1 MSQAEG
7 NSDLLLI
14 GKLIVEQGSLEKRI
28 GGLCDELARRA
39 SVFAKVANLLIAK
52 PECLVFKGE
61 AVAEEFSGEHA
72 IDRDAMAIDSLLEDL
87 RAAIVEKSECAATVG
102 DGAVGFGL
110 VIGVLERTLFFFFI
124 SGVAMAIVRVGKVA
138 QALNLTPQRVQQ
150 LANEGLPK
158 EDRGKYDLGKCMLWY
173 IRYLQAALEKKAVP
187 MADGGYVGE
196 REERVRLLRAE
207 ADLKEIELAK
217 ERGQLVAIQ
226 DVEKE
231 MTDLVLTSKARIM
244 AIPPRVAPELVGE
257 SSRMIIQTKL
267 EKACKEALAL
277 LAREGEG

>member
-1 MSQAEG
+1 
-7 NSDLLLI
+7 
-14 GKLIVEQGSLEKRI
+14 
-28 GGLCDELARRA
+28 
-39 SVFAKVANLLIAK
+39 
-52 PECLVFKGE
+52 
-61 AVAEEFSGEHA
+61 
-72 IDRDAMAIDSLLEDL
+72 
-87 RAAIVEKSECAATVG
+87 
-102 DGAVGFGL
+102 
-110 VIGVLERTLFFFFI
+110 
-124 SGVAMAIVRVGKVA
+124 MAIVRVGKVA

-187 MADGGYVGE
+187 MANGVYAGE

-217 ERGQLVAIQ
+217 EQGQLVAIQ

-231 MTDLVLTSKARIM
+231 MTDLVLSTKARIM

-257 SSRMIIQTKL
+257 SSRMVIQAKL
-267 EKACKEALAL
+267 EKEVKEALRL
-277 LAREGEG
+277 LARGDD